1 MSIDWSRKT
10 TPESREAE
18 RLANWRAST
27 TRSRL
32 EIAESLI
39 ALDILTEDE
48 AEEFSGHQLPKP
60 LDDMTK
66 ALPKEI
72 SKQARRMLR
81 GASQFDRAHPMWEHA
96 PYDADTVDAIFGRDI
111 EYISK

>member
-1 MSIDWSRKT
+1 MSIDWTKKT
-10 TPESREAE
+10 TPESRAAE
-18 RLANWRAST
+18 RLTEWRASI

-39 ALDILTEDE
+39 ALGILTEDE
-48 AEEFSGHQLPKP
+48 AEEFSGHQIPKP

-66 ALPKEI
+66 ALPKEVR
-72 SKQARRMLR
+72 KQARRMLR

-96 PYDADTVDAIFGRDI
+96 PYDTETVDAIFGREI
-111 EYISK
+111 G

>member
-18 RLANWRAST
+18 RLAQWRAGT

-39 ALDILTEDE
+39 ALGILTEDE
-48 AEEFSGHQLPKP
+48 AEEFCGHQRPKP
-60 LDDMTK
+60 LRDMTNE
-66 ALPKEI
+66 LPPEVRG
-72 SKQARRMLR
+72 QARRTLR
-81 GASQFDRAHPMWEHA
+81 SASQFDRAHPMWEHA

-111 EYISK
+111 G

>member
-10 TPESREAE
+10 TPMSRAAE

-39 ALDILTEDE
+39 ALGILTEDE
-48 AEEFSGHQLPKP
+48 AEEFCGHQLPKP
-60 LDDMTK
+60 LRDMTND
-66 ALPKEI
+66 LPPEVRG
-72 SKQARRMLR
+72 QARRMLR
-81 GASQFDRAHPMWEHA
+81 GASQFDRNHPMWEHA
-96 PYDADTVDAIFGRDI
+96 PYDAQTVDAIFGKGN
-111 EYISK
+111 E